1 MPPCEQP
8 PGTNASFSWQEIEK
22 HDSEEDAW
30 VVMEGKVYNVSK
42 FLKDHPGGASIVLG
56 HLGKD
61 IGDVWDDEDYH
72 SHSASAKKILE
83 RYYVGVVEGEESQ
96 ASEDTVQA
104 SEATGLRSKGAGA
117 PTIEMEG
124 GYPKDIDWTKP
135 IVFQVGHL
143 GTNYDKFVH
152 DPLVLDEP
160 ARFFESDFFEFFS
173 RTPWYIVPAVWV
185 PVVCGFLLWSTKEG
199 LSPVEAVGGFFG
211 GLAFWTFM
219 EYMLHRF
226 VFHLDDAV
234 QFSYASITA
243 HFLLHGVH
251 HKLPQDPMRLV
262 FPPVLTSFF
271 LLFFWHLFHA
281 FLTLPWTHAFTAGG
295 LAGYICYDLCHY
307 YLHHSGI
314 PPLSYFGRLKR
325 YHLAH
330 HYKDHKLGF
339 GITSKGWDV
348 VFGTLLDDG
357 PAPGAKAKAS

>member
-1 MPPCEQP
+1 MPPCEKP
-8 PGTNASFSWQEIEK
+8 TGTNVAFSWEEIRK
-22 HDSEEDAW
+22 HDSEGDAW
-30 VVMEGKVYNVSK
+30 VVMEGKVFNVSK
-42 FLKDHPGGASIVLG
+42 FLNDHPGGSSIVMG
-56 HLGKD
+56 HLGTD
-61 IGDVWDDEDYH
+61 IGEVWDDEDYH
-72 SHSASAKKILE
+72 SHSGSAKKILQK
-83 RYYVGVVEGEESQ
+83 YCIGVVEGEECNS
-96 ASEDTVQA
+96 DGDVVQA
-104 SEATGLRSKGAGA
+104 SDALLHSNGARPPLSTETKDGFL
-117 PTIEMEG
+117 
-124 GYPKDIDWTKP
+124 KDIDWNKP
-135 IVFQVGHL
+135 IVLQVGHL

-160 ARFFESDFFEFFS
+160 ARFFEWDFFEFFS
-173 RTPWYIVPAVWV
+173 RTPWYVVPMVWV
-185 PVVCGFLLWSTKEG
+185 PVVCGFLVLSCKVG
-199 LSPVEAVGGFFG
+199 LTPVEAATGLFG
-211 GLAFWTFM
+211 GLCLWTLM
-219 EYMLHRF
+219 EYVLHRF

-271 LLFFWHLFHA
+271 LALTWYFVRAFFSV
-281 FLTLPWTHAFTAGG
+281 PWTHAVTAGG

-330 HYKDHKLGF
+330 HYKDHKLGY
-339 GITSKGWDV
+339 GITSKWWDI

-357 PAPGAKAKAS
+357 PAPKAKAS